1 MNDRRIMGFIGDR
14 IAKGFG
20 EGMRI
25 HLIIS
30 AVILLFS
37 AMPVAAQ
44 LEDPIKVCPGTYTG
58 RDHPACPAA
67 ETLGWVD
74 CPAQWFDRKGGVKKL
89 RYGELYYRY
98 DEREPNVYRRLL
110 DLYPEG
116 GQMMCQYGSEA
127 EYPDYRQIV
136 EVPGP
141 MIQWGWHQTAQ
152 GRVTGVRVTK
162 DLAAKPPVIYVVE
175 NISERTNL
183 HGFHLGMTRGEVSE
197 TAMAA
202 DYTVAI
208 SDNGD
213 MALTRNGKTLTI
225 GFGPSGHSRQVTV
238 PVPDSKYEDL
248 LRELSRRFGLEHRF
262 DLAQKPPRGKTTFEY
277 LSWYSRDQAIAVR
290 MHLADV
296 PRYEADFITLM
307 RMPNE

>member
-1 MNDRRIMGFIGDR
+1 
-14 IAKGFG
+14 
-20 EGMRI
+20 MRI

-44 LEDPIKVCPGTYTG
+44 VDDPLKVCPGTYEG
-58 RDHPACPAA
+58 RHYPTCPAA
-67 ETLGWVD
+67 DTLGWVD
-74 CPAQWFDRKGGVKKL
+74 CPAQWFDRKGGTKKL
-89 RYGELYYRY
+89 RYGDLYYQY
-98 DEREPNVYRRLL
+98 NTKEPDVYRRLL
-110 DLYPEG
+110 DISPEG
-116 GQMMCQYGSEA
+116 GQIMCQYGSDA

-141 MIQWGWHQTAQ
+141 MVQWGWHQTAQ

-225 GFGPSGHSRQVTV
+225 GFDPSGHSRQVTV
-238 PVPDSKYEDL
+238 PISDRRYEDIQ
-248 LRELSRRFGLEHRF
+248 RELSRRFGLEHKSERVPNYPS
-262 DLAQKPPRGKTTFEY
+262 DRPGGTYIT
-277 LSWYSRDQAIAVR
+277 WYSRDQTIAIRA
-290 MHLADV
+290 
-296 PRYEADFITLM
+296 RYSTTRGYIAYITLT